1 MVGQLSHEV
10 EVKVP
15 ASEAWALY
23 GTLRLAKL
31 VGEELS
37 TLFEKIE
44 TIEGDGGVGTIVKL
58 MFPAG
63 ITKQ

>member
-15 ASEAWALY
+15 ASEAWELY
-23 GTLRLAKL
+23 GTVRLAKL

-58 MFPAG
+58 TFPAG

>member
-10 EVKVP
+10 EVEVP
-15 ASEAWALY
+15 ACEAWELY

-37 TLFEKIE
+37 TLFDKIE
-44 TIEGDGGVGTIVKL
+44 TIEGDGAMEGLGL
-58 MFPAG
+58 LSS
-63 ITKQ
+63 